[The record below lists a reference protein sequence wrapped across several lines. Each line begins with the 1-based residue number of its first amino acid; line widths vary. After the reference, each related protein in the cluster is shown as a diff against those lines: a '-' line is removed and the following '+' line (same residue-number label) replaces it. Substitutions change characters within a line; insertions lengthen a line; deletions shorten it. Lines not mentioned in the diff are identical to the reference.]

1 MIEFIT
7 VALTLMASQHT
18 MPIYFDAEQKAIG
31 DQIIKQAHRLG
42 EDPYPLMAIAW
53 QESRIKRGK
62 TSHTGD
68 VGIFQINWRFWGKK
82 VWKYKSYQ
90 QFVEDMDNV
99 EHGTL
104 AAVMVLREMRLY
116 KTCVGINL
124 YACYNG
130 GPAWMKS
137 KNIDKIATYARRVH
151 AKRQQFSRRHKS
163 WMKRKKE

>member
-1 MIEFIT
+1 MIEFVSI
-7 VALTLMASQHT
+7 VLTLMSSGYS
-18 MPIYFDAEQKAIG
+18 MPIHFDSEQREIG
-31 DQIIKQAHRLG
+31 QGIIKEAHKLG
-42 EDPYPLMAIAW
+42 EDPYTLMAIAW
-53 QESRIKRGK
+53 QETRIKRGR

-68 VGIFQINWRFWGKK
+68 VGIFQINWSFWGKRI
-82 VWKYKSYQ
+82 WKYKSYQ
-90 QFVEDMDNV
+90 QFVEDMDNI

-116 KTCVGINL
+116 KTCIGINL

-151 AKRQQFSRRHKS
+151 AKRQQYIRKYKS
-163 WMKRKKE
+163 WAKPK

>member
-1 MIEFIT
+1 MIEFVSI
-7 VALTLMASQHT
+7 VLTLMSSGYS
-18 MPIYFDAEQKAIG
+18 MPIHFDSEQREIG
-31 DQIIKQAHRLG
+31 QGIIKEAHKLG
-42 EDPYPLMAIAW
+42 EDPYTLLAIAW
-53 QESRIKRGK
+53 QETRIKRGR

-68 VGIFQINWRFWGKK
+68 VGIFQINWSFWGKRI
-82 VWKYKSYQ
+82 WKYKSYQ
-90 QFVEDMDNV
+90 QFVEDMDNI

-116 KTCVGINL
+116 KTCIGINL

-151 AKRQQFSRRHKS
+151 AKRQQYIRKHKS
-163 WMKRKKE
+163 WAKPK

>member
-1 MIEFIT
+1 
-7 VALTLMASQHT
+7 
-18 MPIYFDAEQKAIG
+18 MPIYFDAEQKEIG
-31 DQIIKQAHRLG
+31 REIISQAHALG
-42 EDPYPLMAIAW
+42 EDPYTLMAIAW
-53 QESRIKRGK
+53 QESRIKRGQ

-68 VGIFQINWRFWGKK
+68 VGIFQINWSFWGKK
-82 VWKYKSYQ
+82 IWKYKSYQ

-99 EHGTL
+99 EHATL

-151 AKRQQFSRRHKS
+151 LKRQHFIKRHKS
-163 WMKRKKE
+163 WKDKR

>member
-1 MIEFIT
+1 MIEFIS
-7 VALTLMASQHT
+7 VALTLMSSSHS
-18 MPIYFDAEQKAIG
+18 MPIYFDSSQKKIARQVI
-31 DQIIKQAHRLG
+31 DEAHKLG
-42 EDPYPLMAIAW
+42 EDPHTLLAIAW
-53 QESRIKRGK
+53 HESRIQQGK

-82 VWKYKSYQ
+82 IWKYTSYQ
-90 QFVEDMDNV
+90 QFVKDMDNP
-99 EHGTL
+99 EHATL

-116 KTCVGINL
+116 KTCRGINL

-151 AKRQQFSRRHKS
+151 RKRQQFLKGHKS
-163 WMKRKKE
+163 WVKKKQ

>member
-1 MIEFIT
+1 
-7 VALTLMASQHT
+7 
-18 MPIYFDAEQKAIG
+18 
-31 DQIIKQAHRLG
+31 
-42 EDPYPLMAIAW
+42 MAIAW
-53 QESRIKRGK
+53 QETRIRRGQTSR
-62 TSHTGD
+62 TGD
-68 VGIFQINWRFWGKK
+68 VGVFQINWRFWGKK
-82 VWKYKSYQ
+82 VWQYKSYR

-104 AAVMVLREMRLY
+104 AAVMVIREMRLY

-151 AKRQQFSRRHKS
+151 AKRSYFVRKYKS
-163 WMKRKKE
+163 WKDKK

>member
-1 MIEFIT
+1 MIEF
-7 VALTLMASQHT
+7 VSLVMTLMAAEHS
-18 MPIYFDAEQKAIG
+18 MPLYFDAQQQDIG
-31 DQIIKQAHRLG
+31 RQIITQAHALG
-42 EDPYPLMAIAW
+42 EDPYTLMAIAW

-68 VGIFQINWRFWGKK
+68 VGIFQINWSFWGKK
-82 VWKYKSYQ
+82 IWKYKSYK

-99 EHGTL
+99 EHATL
-104 AAVMVLREMRLY
+104 AAVMVIREMRLY

-137 KNIDKIATYARRVH
+137 KNIDKIAAYARRVH
-151 AKRQQFSRRHKS
+151 LKRQTFLKKHKS
-163 WMKRKKE
+163 WAKK

>member
-7 VALTLMASQHT
+7 IALTLMASSHT
-18 MPIYFDAEQKAIG
+18 MPIYFDAEQKEIG
-31 DQIIKQAHRLG
+31 RKIINEAHKLG
-42 EDPYPLMAIAW
+42 EDPHTLMAIAW
-53 QESRIKRGK
+53 HESRVKRGK

-82 VWKYKSYQ
+82 IWQYKSYQ

-104 AAVMVLREMRLY
+104 AAAMVLREMRLY

-151 AKRQQFSRRHKS
+151 KKRQQFIKKHKS
-163 WMKRKKE
+163 WKEAP

>member
-1 MIEFIT
+1 MIEFVSI
-7 VALTLMASQHT
+7 VLTLMSSGYS
-18 MPIYFDAEQKAIG
+18 MPIHFDDEQREIG
-31 DQIIKQAHRLG
+31 QGIIKEAHKLG
-42 EDPYPLMAIAW
+42 EDPYTLMAIAW
-53 QESRIKRGK
+53 QETRIKRGR

-68 VGIFQINWRFWGKK
+68 VGIFQINWSFWGKRI
-82 VWKYKSYQ
+82 WKYKSYQ
-90 QFVEDMDNV
+90 QFVEDMDNI

-116 KTCVGINL
+116 KTCIGINL

-151 AKRQQFSRRHKS
+151 AKRQQYIRKYKS
-163 WMKRKKE
+163 WAKPK

>member
-1 MIEFIT
+1 MIEFVSI
-7 VALTLMASQHT
+7 VLTLMSSGYS
-18 MPIYFDAEQKAIG
+18 MPIHFDNEQREIG
-31 DQIIKQAHRLG
+31 QGIIKEAHKLG
-42 EDPYPLMAIAW
+42 EDPYTLMAIAW
-53 QESRIKRGK
+53 QETRIKRGK

-68 VGIFQINWRFWGKK
+68 VGIFQINWSFWGKRI
-82 VWKYKSYQ
+82 WKYKSYQ
-90 QFVEDMDNV
+90 QFVEDMDNI

-116 KTCVGINL
+116 KTCIGINL

-151 AKRQQFSRRHKS
+151 AKRQQYIRKYKS
-163 WMKRKKE
+163 WAKPK

>member
-1 MIEFIT
+1 MIEI
-7 VALTLMASQHT
+7 VSLVLNLIASHHN
-18 MPIYFDAEQKAIG
+18 MPIYFDAEQKEIG
-31 DQIIKQAHRLG
+31 REIISHAHALG
-42 EDPYPLMAIAW
+42 EDPYTLMAIAW
-53 QESRIKRGK
+53 QESRIKRGQ

-68 VGIFQINWRFWGKK
+68 VGIFQINWSFWGKK
-82 VWKYKSYQ
+82 IWKYKSYQ

-99 EHGTL
+99 EHATL

-151 AKRQQFSRRHKS
+151 LKRQHFIKRHKS
-163 WMKRKKE
+163 WKDKR

>member
-1 MIEFIT
+1 MIEF
-7 VALTLMASQHT
+7 VSLVLTLVASNHN
-18 MPIYFDAEQKAIG
+18 MPIYFDAEQKGIARQVI
-31 DQIIKQAHRLG
+31 DQAHTLG
-42 EDPYPLMAIAW
+42 EDPYTLLAIGW
-53 QESRIKRGK
+53 HESRLKRGK

-90 QFVEDMDNV
+90 QFVEDMDTV
-99 EHGTL
+99 EHATL

-116 KTCVGINL
+116 KTCKGINL

-151 AKRQQFSRRHKS
+151 LKREQFIKRHKS
-163 WMKRKKE
+163 WRKTK